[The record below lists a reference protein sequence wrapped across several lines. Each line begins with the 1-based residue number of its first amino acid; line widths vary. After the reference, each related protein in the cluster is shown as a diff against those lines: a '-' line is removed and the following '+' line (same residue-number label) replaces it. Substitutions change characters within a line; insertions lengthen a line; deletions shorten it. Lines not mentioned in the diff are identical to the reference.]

1 VNGPRVCLLERAT
14 QMRSIAETASRPS
27 SLGLGVYTLIGGS
40 GMQMGTCVLDRE
52 GVASGARGG
61 MGGRSGG
68 GVEAGQRG
76 IGYGSG
82 GESQKTRSRSTRDG
96 TADDVESLS
105 KASF

>member
-14 QMRSIAETASRPS
+14 QMRS
-27 SLGLGVYTLIGGS
+27 
-40 GMQMGTCVLDRE
+40 MGTCVLDRE